1 MFENQNIVVTGGTR
15 GIGAAISRHFLEK
28 GAQVIAL
35 YLKNHE
41 SALQFRDQLPPELA
55 QKLVVRACDVADPA
69 ACEQFWQ
76 WYQNA
81 YPLLHVLI
89 NNSGIRQDQVAAM
102 MSYEQWSSVINTN
115 LGGTFNMSKGAI
127 PLMMSARYG
136 RIVTIG
142 SVAGRMGI
150 QGQAN
155 YSASKA
161 AQSAL
166 TRVLAKEVAKKGIT
180 VNCVCPGFIETEMLQ
195 GLEEQL
201 QSYKTQI
208 PLRRLGQVDEVAQA
222 VAFLASKNA
231 AYITGVDLV
240 IDGGLSA

>member
-1 MFENQNIVVTGGTR
+1 
-15 GIGAAISRHFLEK
+15 
-28 GAQVIAL
+28 
-35 YLKNHE
+35 
-41 SALQFRDQLPPELA
+41 
-55 QKLVVRACDVADPA
+55 
-69 ACEQFWQ
+69 
-76 WYQNA
+76 
-81 YPLLHVLI
+81 
-89 NNSGIRQDQVAAM
+89 
-102 MSYEQWSSVINTN
+102 
-115 LGGTFNMSKGAI
+115 MSKGAI